1 MKNIS
6 ERDQS
11 KGYIPLRLI
20 IRDNMTEEIKYID
33 ENNIKELEPNN
44 KIEEIK
50 DNPQKENNKISLPTW
65 NIEPPLEIQRNI
77 E

>member
-1 MKNIS
+1 
-6 ERDQS
+6 
-11 KGYIPLRLI
+11 
-20 IRDNMTEEIKYID
+20 MTEEIKYID

-44 KIEEIK
+44 KIKEIK